1 MTVDSSPVGGGRRRV
16 MEDSVASERPLVT
29 IKGLKKYYPLPRP
42 LSDIALRRPA
52 PVVRACDDVSL
63 AIRSGETLGLV
74 GESGSGKTTV
84 GRLLLALERPDSG
97 AIEFDGVRLLDLEKA
112 ELRRTRRQMQLI
124 FQDPLSSLNPR
135 HSVLQAVAHPLRTH
149 GEVRNATE
157 ALDTVIDLLG
167 TVGLPATIADRFP
180 HELSGGQAQRVCIAR
195 AIALRPKLIVADEP
209 TSALDVSVQAQIL
222 NLLKRLQQELGMAYL
237 FISHDLRVVSH
248 LSERVAVMYAGQI
261 VESGTT
267 ADVFARPRHPYT
279 KALIESVP
287 RPKLRADQRG
297 EVIRGE
303 ALDVA
308 TVPPGCRFEPRC
320 PYSRAEC
327 LEPQSLRATGA
338 NGRRVRCILDGI
350 PVVGGG

>member
-1 MTVDSSPVGGGRRRV
+1 MST
-16 MEDSVASERPLVT
+16 ERPLVNLT
-29 IKGLKKYYPLPRP
+29 GLKKYYPLPRP
-42 LSDIALRRPA
+42 LRDIALLRPA

-63 AIRSGETLGLV
+63 TIEPGETLGLV

-84 GRLLLALERPDSG
+84 GRLLLALERPDAG
-97 AIEFDGVRLLDLEKA
+97 TIEFDGVSLLDLGKD
-112 ELRRTRRQMQLI
+112 ELRRSRRQMQLV

-149 GEVRNATE
+149 GEVRKATD
-157 ALDTVIDLLG
+157 ALGPVIELLR
-167 TVGLPATIADRFP
+167 TVGLPPTIADRFP

-237 FISHDLRVVSH
+237 FISHDLRVISH

-261 VESGTT
+261 VETGTT
-267 ADVFARPRHPYT
+267 KEVFSEPRHPYT
-279 KALIESVP
+279 KALLESVP
-287 RPKLRADQRG
+287 RPRLRTEEAG
-297 EVIRGE
+297 EIIRGE

-308 TVPPGCRFEPRC
+308 TVPAGCRFEPRC
-320 PYSRAEC
+320 PYSQPEC
-327 LEPQSLRATGA
+327 LEPQALRDAGPTG
-338 NGRRVRCILDGI
+338 RQVRCLLEGI
-350 PVVGGG
+350 PVAVTTGESRYS